1 MFVHWG
7 IYAIPAIHEQ
17 YMQRYGIFRKEYE
30 KYAQLWNPIDFEQE
44 RWLDLMQEA
53 GMKYLTYTTKH
64 NDGFCM
70 WDTKHTSF
78 NVMNTPYKKDIVG
91 MFANACHKRNIP
103 LSFYYSIVDWHNP
116 YYPNK
121 GHHHE
126 LPAPELGDTP
136 NWGKYME
143 FVKSQ
148 VRELCTN
155 YGEIDGFW

>member
-103 LSFYYSIVDWHNP
+103 LSFYYSIVD
-116 YYPNK
+116 
-121 GHHHE
+121 
-126 LPAPELGDTP
+126 
-136 NWGKYME
+136 
-143 FVKSQ
+143 
-148 VRELCTN
+148 
-155 YGEIDGFW
+155 